1 MTVIEYLK
9 RYDKEPYYDALA
21 DIEAEKRAI
30 DEQTSREI
38 EKHEKELK
46 KGDLK

>member
-21 DIEAEKRAI
+21 DVEAEKRAI
-30 DEQTSREI
+30 DEQTSKEI
-38 EKHEKELK
+38 EEYEKNIK
-46 KGDLK
+46 KGE